1 MLELVPTVLKEVID
15 VIFRH
20 MIYIYI
26 MYYSTAALVT
36 LVVRLRVL
44 LVVPCASP
52 RVWHWRADEIP
63 TRVVGTPWRD
73 TEDSRQLQCM

>member
-26 MYYSTAALVT
+26 LCITQQL
-36 LVVRLRVL
+36 RLSL
-44 LVVPCASP
+44 L
-52 RVWHWRADEIP
+52 
-63 TRVVGTPWRD
+63 
-73 TEDSRQLQCM
+73 

>member
-26 MYYSTAALVT
+26 YYVLLNSCACHSCSSTARIACGAMRQSKGLALA
-36 LVVRLRVL
+36 RR
-44 LVVPCASP
+44 
-52 RVWHWRADEIP
+52 
-63 TRVVGTPWRD
+63 
-73 TEDSRQLQCM
+73 